1 MLRSTALVVAVV
13 VAGSAVAGS
22 ARLLAQDPSLSS
34 AQAERF
40 YAKVMTVVKRPAAQ
54 SADTGAARTVFT
66 EPEINSYLK
75 YRAPEHLPSGVADP
89 EISLVGPGRIS
100 GRVQVDLDN
109 VRKQSSGGWF
119 DPTAY
124 LTGRLPVT
132 VAGTLVAA
140 NGVGRF
146 NLESAAVSGVPVP
159 KTLIQELV
167 TYYTRSA
174 ETPEGVRLD
183 QAFDLPVGIERIEIR
198 EKEATVVQ

>member
-13 VAGSAVAGS
+13 VVGSAVAGP

-40 YAKVMTVVKRPAAQ
+40 YAKVMTVVKRPAAKA
-54 SADTGAARTVFT
+54 ADTGAARTVFT

-89 EISLVGPGRIS
+89 EVSLVGPGRLS

-109 VRKQSSGGWF
+109 VRKQSSGGWL

-159 KTLIQELV
+159 TTLIQELV

-174 ETPEGVRLD
+174 ETPDGVRLD

>member
-1 MLRSTALVVAVV
+1 MLRCTALVLAVV
-13 VAGSAVAGS
+13 AAGSAG
-22 ARLLAQDPSLSS
+22 LLAQDPTLSA
-34 AQAERF
+34 AQADRF
-40 YAKVMTVVKRPAAQ
+40 YAKVMTVVRHPGVKA
-54 SADTGAARTVFT
+54 ADTAAARTVFT

-75 YRAPEHLPSGVADP
+75 YRAPEHLPDGVADP
-89 EISLVGPGRIS
+89 VVSLVGPGRLS

-109 VRKQSSGGWF
+109 VRKKSSGGWF
-119 DPTAY
+119 DPAAY

-132 VAGTLVAA
+132 VSGTLVAA

-146 NLESAAVSGVPVP
+146 NLETAAVSGVPVP

-174 ETPEGVRLD
+174 ETPDGVRLD

>member
-13 VAGSAVAGS
+13 VAGAAG
-22 ARLLAQDPSLSS
+22 LLAQDPSLSS

-40 YAKVMTVVKRPAAQ
+40 YAKVMTVVRRPAATP
-54 SADTGAARTVFT
+54 AETGAARTVFT

-89 EISLVGPGRIS
+89 VVSLVGPGRLA

-109 VRKQSSGGWF
+109 VRRKSSGGWL

-124 LTGRLPVT
+124 LSGRLPVN
-132 VAGTLVAA
+132 VSGTLVAA

-146 NLESAAVSGVPVP
+146 NLEAADVSGVPVP
-159 KTLIQELV
+159 KALIQEMLS
-167 TYYTRSA
+167 YYTRSA
-174 ETPEGVRLD
+174 ETPDGVRLD
-183 QAFDLPVGIERIEIR
+183 EAFDLPVGIERIEIR
-198 EKEATVVQ
+198 EKQATVVQ